1 MKEHAVNTTSA
12 ESITPADDIESS
24 TRIGS
29 ILRAAV
35 ILAALYVA
43 FAIGTPWLLYDAP
56 PSAEDV
62 LVSCKTAQPLAARAA
77 SQFDEATV
85 RCRR

>member
-1 MKEHAVNTTSA
+1 VNPTTADPIAAVTVIAPSA
-12 ESITPADDIESS
+12 PIASVA
-24 TRIGS
+24 
-29 ILRAAV
+29 RAAV

-62 LVSCKTAQPLAARAA
+62 IVSCRTAQPLPARVAAEFGGAAPGCRNRAL
-77 SQFDEATV
+77 
-85 RCRR
+85 R